1 MFGGGDFRLDRA
13 NPKIETEA
21 KQFMSHFGIGALIL
35 VTLSALGGCAG
46 FFSRDFYRAV
56 GLEAFAYDSGF
67 CHRLSREDFRSYIS
81 TVDGGTKVYTIPNSD
96 GKKPTQGK
104 VQRILD
110 IGRELTSEEEEDVS
124 EAYSFLPGEEN
135 CSTSRYHVMVE
146 VAGRIDPC
154 LLEVVRA
161 PQSMAD
167 DLEEC
172 AEGGDRWFSRG
183 FVTCSRIQ
191 SCEMIVHEERERSL
205 GMEFP
210 RIDPQATV
218 VGGDG
223 KAFLV
228 LKQRNQM
235 GPAFNLLRAFFA
247 IDGRPISVEG
257 QVLDL
262 LPNEMGAPAIVYS
275 GGVASG
281 YHLISVVLEYQG
293 QGAFF
298 SYVEGYKFRIKASY
312 EVDIEKDTTTTLE
325 VISYEKGNITTE
337 LMDRPAIRFTER
349 SKPSYFISPTK
360 KKEAPKKKTD
370 SEQPQS
376 EVAQV
381 DPTFEE
387 LMGFSEVG
395 IRPQLEKLLNRSAKS
410 LLDAYVHSQD
420 ESAPALF
427 RNLFP
432 VPALDLEEGVGE
444 NIGEFIHWL
453 DQNSYQR
460 VQSAI
465 DLRFGDILV
474 DFHFDQRAILT
485 REMGYLVEG
494 ELALEEAAGADSIG
508 IYLGRGLVAIQPG
521 DSCGMNIVPMTEGY
535 TAAYRIVP
543 GYVATEYRLPI
554 DMLYQFTAQCSPG
567 IVFGNL
573 TE

>member
-1 MFGGGDFRLDRA
+1 
-13 NPKIETEA
+13 
-21 KQFMSHFGIGALIL
+21 
-35 VTLSALGGCAG
+35 
-46 FFSRDFYRAV
+46 
-56 GLEAFAYDSGF
+56 
-67 CHRLSREDFRSYIS
+67 
-81 TVDGGTKVYTIPNSD
+81 
-96 GKKPTQGK
+96 
-104 VQRILD
+104 
-110 IGRELTSEEEEDVS
+110 
-124 EAYSFLPGEEN
+124 
-135 CSTSRYHVMVE
+135 
-146 VAGRIDPC
+146 
-154 LLEVVRA
+154 
-161 PQSMAD
+161 
-167 DLEEC
+167 
-172 AEGGDRWFSRG
+172 
-183 FVTCSRIQ
+183 
-191 SCEMIVHEERERSL
+191 
-205 GMEFP
+205 
-210 RIDPQATV
+210 
-218 VGGDG
+218 
-223 KAFLV
+223 
-228 LKQRNQM
+228 
-235 GPAFNLLRAFFA
+235 
-247 IDGRPISVEG
+247 
-257 QVLDL
+257 
-262 LPNEMGAPAIVYS
+262 
-275 GGVASG
+275 
-281 YHLISVVLEYQG
+281 
-293 QGAFF
+293 
-298 SYVEGYKFRIKASY
+298 
-312 EVDIEKDTTTTLE
+312 
-325 VISYEKGNITTE
+325 
-337 LMDRPAIRFTER
+337 MDRPGIRFTER

-370 SEQPQS
+370 FEQPQS

-554 DMLYQFTAQCSPG
+554 DMLYQFTAQCSPEV
-567 IVFGNL
+567 VFGSL